1 MRGPSKGNQILL
13 LVTEK
18 ENLIIEIADILEDE
32 YTIITAA
39 SVPEALSSITLKMP
53 DIFIVDIE
61 LPVMGGLELLKKIRE
76 GIKTRLIPF
85 LILSPENQKQEK
97 IEALEL
103 GADDYINYPIDPEE
117 LRAIVKMR
125 LNKFREFYL
134 MSVTDE
140 LTRLYNRKEFIKKFN
155 EEVAGFPEG
164 TISIAILDIDHFKGV
179 NDIYGH
185 VTGDLVLMK
194 LAELMKERSCNNFSP
209 ARFGGEEFVV
219 LMPGLNMNSGKA
231 LMEDLLNE
239 FSSVRFKGSNREFNV
254 TFSTGITEYPLIS
267 NNLSELLS
275 RADQALYA
283 AKEDGRNRVYIFS
296 KNMARNDKFWQYMT
310 SRKTV
315 FINNQF
321 QDTTTR
327 LPYLPQVLEQIMNLN
342 YEVKSIGILLI
353 NTTFVEKA
361 KEQMNYKNINYDIE
375 NINLIIQRAGELIF
389 PSDMYLTLSD
399 FFKNQFILLFPSIVD
414 FSANK
419 TEFSNICRDISLSIK
434 ESLQNLNI
442 DISYNSGVVFI
453 DSENPKKIY
462 EDINKI
468 RSRKIL
474 ITKNSIKFE
483 SLAGILKENHD
494 PDFVKKLFSIKYYY
508 NTFTKE
514 KEYQYLALKNFQYN
528 DIFQVFFNDT
538 ITKKSELYQIGE
550 IIAGPE
556 IKKNVPLPIPYI
568 QSFPMDQF
576 VKILLETTGDQ
587 EIIILF
593 NEDQLEQL
601 SEQISSIEPIL
612 PERMKIGID
621 NCAITKDILNF
632 LSIHEFQ
639 VLIFSDNILR
649 NINFFR
655 DRINIV
661 NGLKLFLDQVGIDAL
676 AKNISHDEEY
686 DILMDLSF
694 KYMSG
699 KFPESIF
706 DRYYSSVI
714 PKL

>member
-1 MRGPSKGNQILL
+1 MRRSAKGKDILL

-18 ENLIIEIADILEDE
+18 EDLIVQIADILEDE
-32 YTIITAA
+32 YTIIKAA

-97 IEALEL
+97 IVALEL

-155 EEVAGFPEG
+155 EEISGFPEEI
-164 TISIAILDIDHFKGV
+164 ISIAILDIDHFKGV

-194 LAELMKERSCNNFSP
+194 LAELMQERSCNNFSP
-209 ARFGGEEFVV
+209 ARFGGEEFVI

-231 LMEDLLNE
+231 LVEDLLHE
-239 FSSVRFKGSNREFNV
+239 FSSVQFKGVNREFNV
-254 TFSTGITEYPLIS
+254 TFSAGITEYPQIS

-315 FINNQF
+315 FINSQF

-342 YEVKSIGILLI
+342 YEVKSIGALLI

-361 KEQMNYKNINYDIE
+361 KDLMNYKNINYDIE

-399 FFKNQFILLFPSIVD
+399 FFKNQFLLLFPSIVD
-414 FSANK
+414 FSANI

-453 DSENPKKIY
+453 DNENPKKIY

-483 SLAGILKENHD
+483 SLAGILKENHE

-508 NTFTKE
+508 NTLTKE

-528 DIFQVFFNDT
+528 DIFQVFINDT
-538 ITKKSELYQIGE
+538 ITKKSELRQIGE

-556 IKKNVPLPIPYI
+556 IKKNVPLLIPYI
-568 QSFPMDQF
+568 QSFPMDEF
-576 VKILLETTGDQ
+576 VKILIEATGDQ
-587 EIIILF
+587 KITILF

-621 NCAITKDILNF
+621 NCAITRDILNY
-632 LSIHEFQ
+632 LSIHEFE

-661 NGLKLFLDQVGIDAL
+661 NGLKLFLDQVGIAAL

-699 KFPESIF
+699 RFPESIL
-706 DRYYSSVI
+706 DSYYSSVI

>member
-1 MRGPSKGNQILL
+1 MEASNKGKDILL
-13 LVTEK
+13 IVTDK
-18 ENLIIEIADILEDE
+18 ENLIREIADILKDE
-32 YTIITAA
+32 YNIITALT
-39 SVPEALSSITLKMP
+39 VPEALSAITLKMP
-53 DIFIVDIE
+53 HIFIVDID

-85 LILSPENQKQEK
+85 LIMSPENQKEEK

-117 LRAIVKMR
+117 MKAIVKMR

-134 MSVTDE
+134 LSVTDE
-140 LTRLYNRKEFIKKFN
+140 LTRLYNRKEFINKFN
-155 EEVAGFPEG
+155 EEISHFPEE
-164 TISIAILDIDHFKGV
+164 IMSLAIIDIDHFKGV

-185 VTGDLVLMK
+185 VTGDMVLMR
-194 LAELMKERSCNNFSP
+194 LAELMQERSCNNFFP
-209 ARFGGEEFVV
+209 ARFGGEEFVI

-231 LMEDLLNE
+231 LIEDLLNE
-239 FSSVRFKGSNREFNV
+239 FSSIRFNTREKEFKV
-254 TFSTGITEYPLIS
+254 TFSAGISEYPLFAG
-267 NNLSELLS
+267 NMSEMLS

-296 KNMARNDKFWQYMT
+296 KTMIRNDKFWQYMT

-327 LPYLPQVLEQIMNLN
+327 IPYLPHVLEQIYNLA
-342 YEVKSIGILLI
+342 YEVKSIGLLLI
-353 NTTFVEKA
+353 NTSFVEKA
-361 KEQMNYKNINYDIE
+361 REQMNYKNINYDIE
-375 NINLIIQRAGELIF
+375 NITLIIQRAGELIF
-389 PSDMYLTLSD
+389 PSDMYLALSD
-399 FFKNQFILLFPSIVD
+399 FFRNQFILLFPSIVD
-414 FSANK
+414 FSVNI
-419 TEFSNICRDISLSIK
+419 TEFNNICRDISLSIR

-462 EDINKI
+462 EDINRI

-474 ITKNSIKFE
+474 ITKNSVKFE
-483 SLAGILKENHD
+483 SLAKILKENHD
-494 PDFVKKLFSIKYYY
+494 PGFVKKLFSIKYYY
-508 NTFTKE
+508 NTLSKE
-514 KEYQYLALKNFQYN
+514 KEFQYLALKNFKYN
-528 DIFQVFFNDT
+528 DIFQVFINDT
-538 ITKKSELYQIGE
+538 ITRESELRQIGE

-556 IKKNVPLPIPYI
+556 IKKDIPLLVPYI
-568 QSFPMDQF
+568 LGFPPVRF
-576 VKILLETTGDQ
+576 TEILIESTGDQ
-587 EIIILF
+587 KIILLF
-593 NEDQLEQL
+593 NEHELEDL
-601 SEQISSIEPIL
+601 SKEISSIESIL
-612 PERMKIGID
+612 PDRMNIGID
-621 NCAITKDILNF
+621 NCGINKDILNF
-632 LSIHEFQ
+632 LSIHDFK

-661 NGLKLFLDQVGIDAL
+661 NGLKLFLDQVGITAM
-676 AKNISHDEEY
+676 AKNISHDEEF

-694 KYMSG
+694 KCMSG
-699 KFPESIF
+699 RFPESIF
-706 DRYYSSVI
+706 DSYYSSVI